1 VRAPVGKTGL
11 GAAETRENQRKVNA
25 LRPSS
30 HAANSLQRLF
40 RGSKSSAN
48 HSLVE
53 SIARPITHSNAK
65 TSWHEIGARSSLLS
79 IPNGHIRLSV
89 VETY

>member
-11 GAAETRENQRKVNA
+11 GEAETRENQRKVNA

-40 RGSKSSAN
+40 RGSSSE
-48 HSLVE
+48 SL
-53 SIARPITHSNAK
+53 PICLVGNTRNFSA
-65 TSWHEIGARSSLLS
+65 S
-79 IPNGHIRLSV
+79 
-89 VETY
+89 